1 MLNLL
6 QSEMTT
12 FILDWRRSKM
22 VYIPMNMTT
31 KELRKCLIED
41 MEMLRDGRW
50 EPDDD
55 SIDAHIY
62 LIEKL
67 FREK

>member
-1 MLNLL
+1 
-6 QSEMTT
+6 
-12 FILDWRRSKM
+12 M

-31 KELRKCLIED
+31 KELRNDLIED

>member
-1 MLNLL
+1 
-6 QSEMTT
+6 
-12 FILDWRRSKM
+12 M

-55 SIDAHIY
+55 SIDAHIH

-67 FREK
+67 FRKSNG